1 VSEMP
6 QPRKISRRSWL
17 PGGGG
22 VTGAAGG
29 REVRAGPARRVAS
42 MGSTGGC
49 DLSDEGLHRASCMV
63 YVVCTC
69 VYYLSYIYVMCMF
82 DIPFYVII
90 CGSLKPC
97 SRGSRWASTKHT
109 ALTLGESFLPEVAPS
124 PVRLQCASAFDTA
137 PPNFCATR
145 DEHLNCCFAA
155 SAITDAL
162 TRAVCAAMALSNPT
176 YSSVMT
182 YIALSKF
189 HQNNT
194 YYIITTT

>member
-1 VSEMP
+1 
-6 QPRKISRRSWL
+6 
-17 PGGGG
+17 
-22 VTGAAGG
+22 
-29 REVRAGPARRVAS
+29 
-42 MGSTGGC
+42 
-49 DLSDEGLHRASCMV
+49 
-63 YVVCTC
+63 
-69 VYYLSYIYVMCMF
+69 
-82 DIPFYVII
+82 
-90 CGSLKPC
+90 
-97 SRGSRWASTKHT
+97 
-109 ALTLGESFLPEVAPS
+109 LPEVAPS

-194 YYIITTT
+194 YYIITKT